1 MSRFAVLAL
10 VLALGACS
18 AQPAEEPEETA
29 SLEELE
35 AAAGP
40 VAGPTPVLPGDI
52 AKLRV
57 EQSAAVGPVVADR
70 DHYTLYFHEKDGT
83 NPPSSVCVEAECT
96 LVWIPLLAAG
106 GQIEAPDLDPKL
118 LSTFKR
124 PDGLEQVTIG
134 GHPVYRYVDDE
145 GPGDAVGN
153 GVDGRFAISPAGAKA
168 AR

>member
-1 MSRFAVLAL
+1 MSRFALLAL
-10 VLALGACS
+10 TLLLAACS
-18 AQPAEEPEETA
+18 AEPEETA

-52 AKLRV
+52 AKLQV
-57 EQSAAVGPVVADR
+57 EQSAAVGAVVADR

-96 LVWIPLLAAG
+96 LVWVPLLAKG
-106 GQIEAPDLDPKL
+106 GQIEAPALDPKL

-124 PDGLEQVTIG
+124 PDGLEQVTIA

-145 GPGDAVGN
+145 QAGDANGH
-153 GVDGRFAISPAGAKA
+153 GVDGRFAISPNGTKA
-168 AR
+168 TR